1 MEICEDGMLAGCNY
15 LDYGTG
21 KMIENMGKNILS
33 SADIIQRLSSTID
46 NQSLILHKKASEEI
60 DKDEEDYETDE
71 EIELLEKLLAQKKAR
86 KRDKDFEM

>member
-1 MEICEDGMLAGCNY
+1 MFNSD
-15 LDYGTG
+15 
-21 KMIENMGKNILS
+21 KMKEYKELENKK
-33 SADIIQRLSSTID
+33 DIPVLNR
-46 NQSLILHKKASEEI
+46 EI

>member
-1 MEICEDGMLAGCNY
+1 MDKKEAWKKFKE
-15 LDYGTG
+15 TG
-21 KMIENMGKNILS
+21 KIEYYLKYKELENKK
-33 SADIIQRLSSTID
+33 DIPVLNR
-46 NQSLILHKKASEEI
+46 EI